1 MTGANRNSEPLV
13 PKARA
18 LGNTEQNWCRAVS
31 SGTGITVLALQMA
44 RPPSQASTLHKILQK
59 LQNSHPLLRSK
70 LCNNPTNKTLSFHTS
85 TTPQVHLKFHDAK
98 STLHLLHVLSANHN
112 SDISPAHV
120 ILEHELNSQSW
131 SDPNTFPCNGINVM
145 FASLYAVSDTKSVV
159 VLRFHTSIC
168 DRTTAVSLLRELME
182 LVEETEGGRAS
193 KGIKNEGEG
202 EMGIES
208 MVPSGIAKK
217 TIWAHGMDMLGYSV
231 NSFRLTNLKFKNSKS
246 PRFSEVVRLQ
256 MNKHHTSQILAGCES
271 RGIKL
276 CGALAA
282 AALLAAHSSKFSPSD
297 NKLKKKY
304 GVVTLTDCRSMLQ
317 PPLSNHHYGF
327 YHSAILNIH
336 TVKGTETLWDL
347 AKNCYMDFA
356 HYKKMNKQ
364 FSDMADLNF
373 LMSKAIENPSLTPSS
388 SLRTSLLTV
397 FEDPVLDDSNRIQ
410 QKIGVEDYV
419 GCASVHGVGPSVA
432 IFDTVRDG
440 KLDCACVYPS
450 PLHSRE
456 QMNELIDNVKRI
468 LIDAVV
474 V

>member
-1 MTGANRNSEPLV
+1 MTGADRNSEAIA

-44 RPPSQASTLHKILQK
+44 RPPSQASTLQKILHK
-59 LQNSHPLLRSK
+59 LQQSHPLLRSK
-70 LCNNPTNKTLSFHTS
+70 LRHNPTNKIFSFHTS
-85 TTPQVHLKFHDAK
+85 TAPQLHLQLHDAR
-98 STLHLLHVLSANHN
+98 STSNLLHALSADRN
-112 SDISPAHV
+112 SDVSPAHL
-120 ILEHELNSQSW
+120 ILEHELNSRSW
-131 SDPNTFPCNGINVM
+131 SEPNTFPCNGIDVM
-145 FASLYAVSDTKSVV
+145 VASLYAVSDTKSVI
-159 VLRFHTSIC
+159 VLRFHTSVC
-168 DRTTAVSLLRELME
+168 DRTTAVSLLREVME
-182 LVEETEGGRAS
+182 LVEETEGGGAPT
-193 KGIKNEGEG
+193 GIKNEGEG

-208 MVPSGIAKK
+208 MVPSGMGKK
-217 TIWAHGMDMLGYSV
+217 TMWAHGMDMLGYSV
-231 NSFRLTNLKFKNSKS
+231 NSLRLTNLKFKNSRS
-246 PRFSEVVRLQ
+246 PRLSEVVRLQ
-256 MNKHHTSQILAGCES
+256 MNKHYTSQILAGCES

-282 AALLAAHSSKFSPSD
+282 AALLAAHSAKFSHSD

-304 GVVTLTDCRSMLQ
+304 GVVTLIDCRSLLQ
-317 PPLSNHHYGF
+317 PPISPHHFGF

-336 TVKGTETLWDL
+336 TIKGTETLWDL
-347 AKNCYMDFA
+347 AKSCYMDFA
-356 HYKKMNKQ
+356 HYKKMNKH

-397 FEDPVLDDSNRIQ
+397 FEDPVLDDSNHIQ
-410 QKIGVEDYV
+410 RKIGVEDYV

-440 KLDCACVYPS
+440 VLDCACVYPS

-456 QMNELIDNVKRI
+456 QMNELLDNVKRI
-468 LIDAVV
+468 LIDAIVV
-474 V
+474 